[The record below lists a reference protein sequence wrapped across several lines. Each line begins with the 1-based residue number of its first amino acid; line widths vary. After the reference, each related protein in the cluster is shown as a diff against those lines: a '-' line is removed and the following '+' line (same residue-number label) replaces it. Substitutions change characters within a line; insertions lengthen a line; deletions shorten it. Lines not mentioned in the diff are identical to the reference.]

1 MSVGAKVQS
10 GVRKS
15 TRIALTGATGF
26 VGGTLVDLALEQGMS
41 LDALTRRSQPR
52 RDGVSWIRG
61 DLADR
66 RALEEMMLGAEVV
79 IHVAG
84 VVNAPDSQDFF
95 RGNVQGT
102 LAVLEAARAAGVP
115 RFICVSSLSAREP
128 ELSHYGA
135 SKALAERL
143 VKASGLDWTI
153 VRPPW
158 IYGPAD
164 KDTLD
169 MFKAAQWGVVPVPAV
184 GRTSLIHVADLARL
198 LLVLIPGGEDVT
210 FRTFEPD
217 EGRRA
222 NGLGGWEHGELA
234 RAIGAAV
241 GRRSVWVARLPA
253 WLMRLAAS
261 NDRRL
266 RGNKAK
272 LTLDRVGYMTH
283 PDWVVSDEARV
294 PIALWQPQV
303 ESGAGLHATADWYR
317 REGWL

>member
-1 MSVGAKVQS
+1 VQS

-26 VGGTLVDLALEQGMS
+26 VGGTLVDLACEQGMS

-66 RALEEMMLGAEVV
+66 DALDEMMLGAEVV

-84 VVNAPDSQDFF
+84 VVNTADPLDFF

-115 RFICVSSLSAREP
+115 RFIYVSSLSAREP
-128 ELSHYGA
+128 ELSQYGA
-135 SKALAERL
+135 SKAMAERL

-158 IYGPAD
+158 IYGPGD

-169 MFKAAQWGVVPVPAV
+169 MFKAAQWGGVPVPAV
-184 GRTSLIHVADLARL
+184 GRSSLIHVADLARL
-198 LLVLIPGGEDVT
+198 LLALIPGGEDVT
-210 FRTFEPD
+210 FRCFEPD
-217 EGRRA
+217 DGR
-222 NGLGGWEHGELA
+222 NGGWEHGEVA

-241 GRRSVWVARLPA
+241 GRRSLWVLRLPA
-253 WLMRLAAS
+253 WLMRLAARI
-261 NDRRL
+261 DRRL
-266 RGNKAK
+266 RGAKAK

-283 PDWVVSDEARV
+283 PDWVVREEARV
-294 PIALWQPQV
+294 PSARWQPQV